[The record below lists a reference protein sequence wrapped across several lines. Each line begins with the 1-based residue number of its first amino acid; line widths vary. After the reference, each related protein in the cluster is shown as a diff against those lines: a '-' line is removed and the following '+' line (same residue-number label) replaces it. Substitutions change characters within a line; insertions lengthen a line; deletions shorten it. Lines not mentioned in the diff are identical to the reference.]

1 MVTSKLC
8 TVIACVHLFCAAL
21 MVFTEP
27 SYRWG
32 AHDLQPIAFNP
43 SQIALGAVG
52 INARLQL
59 QVEATRQKLRA
70 ADRQVASGFALVAF
84 AAQDVALTLRKTTVS
99 ANEGARVAIAL
110 LLWDGMLLANYFPP
124 ISLLATWQLPTLSV
138 HESFFVLVAGGTVA
152 ASVVYLMGLGLWR
165 CLERWL
171 ERWRRHLDL
180 WLADARLEGGFRGQ
194 NTDTAFVLMM
204 VITKPHGG

>member
-32 AHDLQPIAFNP
+32 AHDLQPIA
-43 SQIALGAVG
+43 
-52 INARLQL
+52 LQL

-138 HESFFVLVAGGTVA
+138 HESFFVLGCILPDVKSYTLGFAGRTVPKAGGTVA

-171 ERWRRHLDL
+171 ERWRRKRSGTRVPDVMTQQALQVTAL
-180 WLADARLEGGFRGQ
+180 RPTAPPLE
-194 NTDTAFVLMM
+194 
-204 VITKPHGG
+204 K